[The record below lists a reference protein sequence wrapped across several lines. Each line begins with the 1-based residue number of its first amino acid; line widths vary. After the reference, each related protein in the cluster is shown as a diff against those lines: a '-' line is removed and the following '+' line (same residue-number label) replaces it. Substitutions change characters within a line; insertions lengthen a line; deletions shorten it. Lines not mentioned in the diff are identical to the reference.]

1 MQNWHL
7 YTKCI
12 IFYNLVCVHVCT
24 CMGVSVFLCVWVYM
38 YVQIC
43 VEARSAHWVLTS
55 WGALLNVLR
64 QSLSGAWGSLTRLRS
79 MASELQRP
87 ACLLPQ
93 CWDYKY
99 KPSCPAEL
107 RLLRLHGKYFTDS
120 PPSEPAFYWTK
131 YHGDNREFGLVLQQ
145 TGSETTLLFRRLTT
159 IFLSVSVY
167 GCDSY
172 SGRLTDELWNEWARP
187 SWFWGMAD
195 STSEPGL
202 CFTAGHHRGFRV
214 LTLTVSLPKV
224 TRQVAHSTLSD
235 GRHVLSKRI
244 HAAL

>member
-1 MQNWHL
+1 MQIWHL

-12 IFYNLVCVHVCT
+12 IFYNLVCMHVCT

-43 VEARSAHWVLTS
+43 VEARSGHWVLTS

-64 QSLSGAWGSLTRLRS
+64 QFLSGAWGSLTRLRS

-107 RLLRLHGKYFTDS
+107 RLLRLHDKYFT
-120 PPSEPAFYWTK
+120 PYPQNLLFTEQNTMEII
-131 YHGDNREFGLVLQQ
+131 EFGLVLQQ
-145 TGSETTLLFRRLTT
+145 TESETTLLFRRLTA

-172 SGRLTDELWNEWARP
+172 SGRLTDELWNEWAWP

-195 STSEPGL
+195 SISEPGF
-202 CFTAGHHRGFRV
+202 CFTAGHYRGFYV
-214 LTLTVSLPKV
+214 LTLTVSFPKV
-224 TRQVAHSTLSD
+224 ARRVAHSTLLDS
-235 GRHVLSKRI
+235 RQLLSKHI
-244 HAAL
+244 HPAL